1 MTAAEIYAFRHQ
13 FGSLAQVP
21 SYRRGRSNAEFI
33 AAEVAAG
40 RLVAVKVVDDAG
52 WTITEFQKPKGAK

>member
-33 AAEVAAG
+33 AAEIPNVS
-40 RLVAVKVVDDAG
+40 
-52 WTITEFQKPKGAK
+52 INY